1 MVWRIVPEDGSVL
14 PPPLVLAIQDL
25 HQALK
30 VDSHHLRV
38 GVGLNK
44 AEVLFAVTIHSSDEG
59 DPWPDHL
66 NRKGVIEAFQLPFPA
81 SKV

>member
-14 PPPLVLAIQDL
+14 PPPLVLAIQDF
-25 HQALK
+25 HKALE
-30 VDSHHLRV
+30 VDSHDLRV
-38 GVGLNK
+38 GVGLDE

-66 NRKGVIEAFQLPFPA
+66 NRQRVIQAF
-81 SKV
+81 